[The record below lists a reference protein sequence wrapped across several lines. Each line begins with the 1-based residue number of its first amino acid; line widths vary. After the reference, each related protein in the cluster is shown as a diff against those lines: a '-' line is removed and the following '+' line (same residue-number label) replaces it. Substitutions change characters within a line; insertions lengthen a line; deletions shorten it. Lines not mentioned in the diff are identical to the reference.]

1 MLLQLVV
8 FGSVGRQLGTNRE
21 ELALDTQDD
30 GMPSAVLDQG
40 ARRAQRRDRL
50 IDGAVGLGAR
60 IRLGDAPTVE
70 EAGLSP
76 IPGLGDDALARDSDA

>member
-8 FGSVGRQLGTNRE
+8 LGGVGRELGANRE
-21 ELALDTQDD
+21 ELALNTQDD

-40 ARRAQRRDRL
+40 ARRAQRRDGL

-60 IRLGDAPTVE
+60 IRLGDPTAVE

-76 IPGLGDDALARDSDA
+76 IPSLGDDALARDGDA

>member
-8 FGSVGRQLGTNRE
+8 LSSIGRELSADRE

-30 GMPSAVLDQG
+30 GMAAAVLDQG
-40 ARRAQRRDRL
+40 TRRAQRRNGL

-60 IRLGDAPTVE
+60 IRLGDPTAVE
-70 EAGLSP
+70 EAGLSA
-76 IPGLGDDALARDSDA
+76 IPGFGDDALARDGDA